1 MGALPARKN
10 NYIAFDSDLPSVAA
24 MAAAQ
29 VDDLLRG
36 EGGELPYLERL
47 AEVIGRT
54 VENDIS
60 RSQVAFRLIDPVS
73 IDVMSK
79 SVADFKGAPLQ
90 SIDELAQAI
99 YDLTN
104 EIAKVQKRDETLLQR
119 KSFLTQLKL
128 FCISLSR
135 HALASKDITG
145 RAG

>member
-1 MGALPARKN
+1 MGALPAHEN
-10 NYIAFDSDLPSVAA
+10 SYIAFGSDLPSVAA
-24 MAAAQ
+24 MAAAE

-54 VENDIS
+54 VENGIS

-79 SVADFKGAPLQ
+79 SVTDFKGAPLQ

-104 EIAKVQKRDETLLQR
+104 EIAKVQKRDEALLQR

>member
-1 MGALPARKN
+1 MGALPAHEN
-10 NYIAFDSDLPSVAA
+10 SYIAFDSDLPSVAA
-24 MAAAQ
+24 MAAAE

-54 VENDIS
+54 VVNGIS
-60 RSQVAFRLIDPVS
+60 PSQVAFRLIDPVS

-79 SVADFKGAPLQ
+79 SVTDFKGAPLQ
-90 SIDELAQAI
+90 SIDELAQVI

>member
-1 MGALPARKN
+1 MGALPAHEN
-10 NYIAFDSDLPSVAA
+10 SYIAFDSDLPSVAA
-24 MAAAQ
+24 MAAAE

-54 VENDIS
+54 VENGIS

-79 SVADFKGAPLQ
+79 SVTDFKGAPLQ

-104 EIAKVQKRDETLLQR
+104 EIAKVQRRDETLLQR

>member
-1 MGALPARKN
+1 
-10 NYIAFDSDLPSVAA
+10 
-24 MAAAQ
+24 
-29 VDDLLRG
+29 
-36 EGGELPYLERL
+36 
-47 AEVIGRT
+47 
-54 VENDIS
+54 
-60 RSQVAFRLIDPVS
+60 
-73 IDVMSK
+73 MSK
-79 SVADFKGAPLQ
+79 SVTDFKGAPLQ

>member
-1 MGALPARKN
+1 MGALPAHEN
-10 NYIAFDSDLPSVAA
+10 SDIAFDSDLPSVAA
-24 MAAAQ
+24 MAAAE

-54 VENDIS
+54 VENGIS

-79 SVADFKGAPLQ
+79 SVTDFKGAPLQ

-119 KSFLTQLKL
+119 ISFLTQLKL

>member
-1 MGALPARKN
+1 MGALPAHEN
-10 NYIAFDSDLPSVAA
+10 SYIAFDSDLPSVAA
-24 MAAAQ
+24 MAAAE

-54 VENDIS
+54 VENGIS
-60 RSQVAFRLIDPVS
+60 RSQAAFRLIDPVS

-79 SVADFKGAPLQ
+79 SVTDFKGAPLQ